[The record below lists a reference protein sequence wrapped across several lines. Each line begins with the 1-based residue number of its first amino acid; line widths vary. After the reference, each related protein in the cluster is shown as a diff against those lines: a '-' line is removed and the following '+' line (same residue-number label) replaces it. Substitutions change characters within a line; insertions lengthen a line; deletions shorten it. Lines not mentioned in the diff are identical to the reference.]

1 MQEGTLCIITKTL
14 RRVEALF
21 YDQGSDPLRPVYF
34 SLLILLA
41 LATAATAQTQE
52 KTVTIFGA
60 RIHYLEAGDAANP
73 AVVLLHGLGGDSGNW
88 AFNTG
93 ALAAKYHVLVPDQ
106 IGFGRSDKPLI
117 GYRIGTYSDFL
128 DKFLTE
134 LKIEKATLVGNSLG
148 GWIAAFYALKY
159 PDRVE
164 KLVLVDAAGFAPRK
178 DLDQKILQSL
188 NPSTREQVRE
198 LLKLVVYNQMIV
210 NDAFID
216 AAIASRV
223 SAGDG
228 YTIQSM
234 IESVKRGED
243 MLDGKLNDLKKPT
256 LIIWGKQD
264 GLLTLAE
271 FGERFKREIA
281 GSELIVYDQCGHA
294 PMLEKAVEF
303 NAALLKFLEKK

>member
-1 MQEGTLCIITKTL
+1 MIRAQIRSGLFILFISILSSAAIAQAQE
-14 RRVEALF
+14 R
-21 YDQGSDPLRPVYF
+21 
-34 SLLILLA
+34 
-41 LATAATAQTQE
+41 
-52 KTVTIFGA
+52 TVTVFGA
-60 RIHYLEAGDAANP
+60 KIHYLEAGDAANP
-73 AVVLLHGLGGDSGNW
+73 TVVLLHGLGGDSGNW
-88 AFNTG
+88 AFNIA
-93 ALAAKYHVLVPDQ
+93 ALAAKYHVLAPDQ

-148 GWIAAFYALKY
+148 GWIGAFYALKY

-164 KLVLVDAAGFAPRK
+164 KLVLVDAAGFAPRN
-178 DLDQKILQSL
+178 LDQRILQSL
-188 NPSTREQVRE
+188 NPSTREQVRDV
-198 LLKLVVYNQMIV
+198 LKLVIYNQMLV

-234 IESVKRGED
+234 IESIKRGED
-243 MLDGKLNDLKKPT
+243 MLDGKLKDLKKPT

>member
-1 MQEGTLCIITKTL
+1 MIRAQIRSG
-14 RRVEALF
+14 
-21 YDQGSDPLRPVYF
+21 
-34 SLLILLA
+34 LLILFILI
-41 LATAATAQTQE
+41 LSSAAIAQAQS
-52 KTVTIFGA
+52 KAVTVFGA
-60 RIHYLEAGDAANP
+60 KIQYLEAGDAANP
-73 AVVLLHGLGGDSGNW
+73 TVVLLHGLGGNSENW
-88 AFNTG
+88 TLNIA
-93 ALAAKYHVLVPDQ
+93 ALAAKYHVLAPDQ

-148 GWIAAFYALKY
+148 GWIGAFYALKY
-159 PDRVE
+159 PNRVE

-178 DLDQKILQSL
+178 DFDQEVLQSL
-188 NPSTREQVRE
+188 NPSTREQVRD
-198 LLKLVVYNQMIV
+198 LLKLVVYNQMLV
-210 NDAFID
+210 NDAFVD

-228 YTIQSM
+228 YTVQSM
-234 IESVKRGED
+234 IESIKRGED
-243 MLDGKLNDLKKPT
+243 MLDGKLRDLKKPT

-281 GSELIVYDQCGHA
+281 GSELIVYDRCGHA